1 MYCTVLYWSFFRRML
16 LLQLV
21 LFLLFARAGLL
32 LCSVVVFVVCSC
44 WLVRCSVVV
53 ELLKLSEECKNLV
66 KLMLLS

>member
-1 MYCTVLYWSFFRRML
+1 ML

-32 LCSVVVFVVCSC
+32 LCSVVVFVSCSR
-44 WLVRCSVVV
+44 WLVCCSVVV